1 MLSPCQY
8 LLVKLRKSAQ
18 KKKRMPPA
26 CKITLLIYSIGVKRA
41 KPAKQKKKKLLT
53 SCASHQTD

>member
-41 KPAKQKKKKLLT
+41 KPAKQKKK
-53 SCASHQTD
+53 SF